1 MDRSTGAVAVALASI
16 GPEDWRR
23 WRALRL
29 AALAEAP
36 EAFGSTLAE
45 WSRAGDVESRWRDRL
60 GGVALNLVA
69 SRSGVD
75 VGMVSATAPL
85 ASEVEL
91 ISMWVAPEARGQGV
105 GDALVDAVVG
115 WAVAQGVSRVA
126 LSVRNGNE
134 AAIALYRRHGFV
146 DDGPSD
152 ADPDRERRLVRAAAP
167 PPPEVP

>member
-1 MDRSTGAVAVALASI
+1 MDRPKGTVAVVLSSI
-16 GPEDWRR
+16 GPDSWRR

-29 AALAEAP
+29 AALADAP

-45 WSRAGDVESRWRDRL
+45 WSGAGDVESRWRDRL

-69 SRSGVD
+69 SRRGAD
-75 VGMVSATAPL
+75 VGMVSATAPV

-91 ISMWVAPEARGQGV
+91 ISMWVAPPARGQGV
-105 GDALVDAVVG
+105 GDALVEAVVG
-115 WAVAQGVSRVA
+115 WARAQGVSRVA

-146 DDGPSD
+146 DDGPSH
-152 ADPDRERRLVRAAAP
+152 ADPERERRLLRAAAP
-167 PPPEVP
+167 PPPDET